1 MRINLRCRNIR
12 MSQKFLNDSQIGAV
26 FKNMGCKRMPQS
38 MRRDVL
44 GDSCLLDL
52 VFEVFP
58 YSLSC
63 QTFAMKIDEQEWT
76 ALVFAKLGSGI
87 VEVVVNPDD
96 CLVSNRNDSFF
107 SSFSHGLN
115 YADIKVQILKFEVDA
130 YISSRIARLRIPKV
144 CDVSG
149 ALSSISTSSVDRTS
163 GKCFSPFGVSI
174 EIIGSS

>member
-1 MRINLRCRNIR
+1 
-12 MSQKFLNDSQIGAV
+12 
-26 FKNMGCKRMPQS
+26 MPQS
-38 MRRDVL
+38 MRRDVR
-44 GDSCLLDL
+44 GDSCFLDL

-63 QTFAMKIDEQEWT
+63 QTFAMKIDEQERT

-115 YADIKVQILKFEVDA
+115 YADIKVQILKFEVDDFGDPQ
-130 YISSRIARLRIPKV
+130 SGRIFPKFV
-144 CDVSG
+144 
-149 ALSSISTSSVDRTS
+149 TY
-163 GKCFSPFGVSI
+163 P
-174 EIIGSS
+174 EH